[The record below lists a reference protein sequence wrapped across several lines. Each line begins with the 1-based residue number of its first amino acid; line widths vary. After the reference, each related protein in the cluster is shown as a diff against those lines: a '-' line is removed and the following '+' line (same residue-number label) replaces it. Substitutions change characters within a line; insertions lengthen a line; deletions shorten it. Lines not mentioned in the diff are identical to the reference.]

1 MLFRAALLACAA
13 WAVGASAQP
22 LDTYLCFT
30 CNPQAEQFRSGD
42 YSSLPEPIIDPSCH
56 CPFPDNFIPRSR
68 LLENGAWPR
77 DIFRENLRAFR
88 GSGGRVVQAVARG
101 LTPILEALRY
111 GSNRHPR
118 RHFHPEEFER
128 LLDDLSQEEANS
140 QLGNYVYIFGRTPLH
155 YAASGRGPGIIQLLL
170 DSGAVVDAVEDNGRT
185 PLMQAGSLE
194 GFKALQAAGA
204 DVRARANDG
213 YTMLHRA
220 ALVADAST
228 VQALIASGLDP
239 NAMTNSGLRPL
250 HFASST
256 EIFMALRSAGADI
269 HAATASGYSVLHRA
283 ASSLDAATVEALIAT
298 GLEANAETSNGLTPL
313 LYAGSRENLEALR
326 AGGANLAPIEDT
338 FAPDWLEGVRRGEIS
353 SSVLGH
359 AVTWVGRFASAPLV
373 ARLRD
378 INTGFAEVPD
388 SVRSRFPWYPLHFAA
403 QRNDD
408 PAMITALSTPTVT
421 ATTESRHGS
430 PLHLAALWN
439 ANPEVVRALLD
450 AGARTHINRPRY
462 GTRGPTP
469 VYLAARNASPRATE
483 IVGLLLAAGAD
494 ANGRDGGGEHTGY
507 APLYA
512 AAMTQNLAAMELL
525 LEAGADAD
533 VTGSSV
539 YQSLLADVLARGRF
553 DCGYAPVAA
562 TLREAD
568 AVSWRMVGEQR
579 MPYVPGPPAVEC
591 ETVSAAVQEL
601 IDSGADLDAQDSQGF
616 TALHRAA
623 AAGKAVDIAALTTA
637 GAAVN
642 ATTRGGRLTPLHVA
656 IWKRAGLATVQA
668 LIDADANIDAT
679 DWLGATALHR
689 AARDGRAAPAVVAAL
704 LAAGADANA
713 RDDLWRTPLDYATR
727 PDVNNEAVANL
738 LRNAGG
744 TCSFC
749 DAP

>member
-1 MLFRAALLACAA
+1 MPFLAALLACIT
-13 WAVGASAQP
+13 WAVVASAQP

-30 CNPQAEQFRSGD
+30 CNPQAEQFRHGD
-42 YSSLPEPIIDPSCH
+42 YGSLPEPLIDPSCR
-56 CPFPDNFIPRSR
+56 CPFPDNLIPRSR

-88 GSGGRVVQAVARG
+88 GSVGRVGQAVARG
-101 LTPILEALRY
+101 LTPVLEALHY

-118 RHFHPEEFER
+118 GHFHPEELVR
-128 LLDDLSQEEANS
+128 LLDGISEEEVSS
-140 QLGNYVYIFGRTPLH
+140 QLGKYVYIFGRTPLH

-204 DVRARANDG
+204 DIRARANDG
-213 YTMLHRA
+213 YTVLHRA
-220 ALVADAST
+220 ALVADAAT

-256 EIFMALRSAGADI
+256 EIFMALRSAGADV
-269 HAATASGYSVLHRA
+269 HASTASGYSVLHWA
-283 ASSLDAATVEALIAT
+283 ASSLDAATVEALLAA
-298 GLEANAETSNGLTPL
+298 GLEANAQTSNGLTPL
-313 LYAGSRENLEALR
+313 LYAGSRETLEALR
-326 AGGANLAPIEDT
+326 AGGANLALIEET
-338 FAPDWLEGVRRGEIS
+338 FAPDWLERVRRGEIS

-359 AVTWVGRFASAPLV
+359 AVSWVGRFASTSLV

-378 INTGFAEVPD
+378 INPGFAEVPD

-403 QRNDD
+403 QRNDN
-408 PAMITALSTPTVT
+408 PAMIAALSTSTVT
-421 ATTESRHGS
+421 ATTESSHGS

-450 AGARTHINRPRY
+450 AGARAHINRPRY

-469 VYLAARNASPRATE
+469 LYLAARNASPRAAE
-483 IVGLLLAAGAD
+483 IVGALLEAGAD
-494 ANGRDGGGEHTGY
+494 ANGKDASGEYTGY

-512 AAMTQNLAAMELL
+512 ATMTRNVAAMELL
-525 LEAGADAD
+525 LEAGADVN

-539 YQSLLADVLARGRF
+539 YQSLLADVLGRGRF

-562 TLREAD
+562 TLREAG

-579 MPYVPGPPAVEC
+579 MPYVPGPHAVEC
-591 ETVSAAVQEL
+591 ETVSAEVQDL

-637 GAAVN
+637 GADVN
-642 ATTRGGRLTPLHVA
+642 ATTRGGGLTPLHVA

-668 LIDADANIDAT
+668 LIDAEVAVDAT

-689 AARDGRAAPAVVAAL
+689 AARDGRTDSAVVEAL

-713 RDDLWRTPLDYATR
+713 RDNIWRTPLDYATR
-727 PDVNNEAVANL
+727 PDVNNEAVADL